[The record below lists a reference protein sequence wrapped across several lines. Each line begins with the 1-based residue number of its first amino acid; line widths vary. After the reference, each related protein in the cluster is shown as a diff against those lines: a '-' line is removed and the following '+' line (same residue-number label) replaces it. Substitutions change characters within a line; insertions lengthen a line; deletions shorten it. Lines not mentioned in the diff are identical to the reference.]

1 MLTLAQAIDLGL
13 PVREDEHLDYVVL
26 WRNHLQPKRPVLTKT
41 VPLKAAQKWYWRY
54 LDRKGRLESGVNT
67 LDGFYDD
74 ISDHYPVVADFEFS
88 TPRCN
93 ENMKNDNANI
103 S

>member
-41 VPLKAAQKWYWRY
+41 VPLKAEQKWYWRY
-54 LDRKGRLESGVNT
+54 LDRQWRLESGVNT

-88 TPRCN
+88 TPRCS
-93 ENMKNDNANI
+93 ENMKKDNANI